1 MEKKKVFSGIQP
13 SGNLTIGNYI
23 GAMKNFVGLQ
33 EDYEAYYCVVD
44 LHAITAKQNP
54 ADLRKNSRNLAA
66 LYLAAGIDPEK
77 SCLFIQSHVP
87 AHVELAWVLNTMT
100 YMGELSRMTQFKDKL
115 ESNKDNQNA
124 GLFNYPVL
132 MAADILLYQADLV
145 PVGDDQKQHIELTR
159 NLAERFNNRY
169 SETFIVPEDF
179 IPESGGR
186 IMSLKDP
193 NKKMSK
199 SDTDTN
205 ASIYILDEPA
215 TIRKKIKS
223 AVTDSLGVIAY
234 SQDQPGI
241 RNLIDIYAAFDGSR
255 PEEIEMKFKAANYG
269 TFKEAVGE
277 KIIEKLGPIQANYKE
292 IVGDKE
298 GLDKILKEGADKA
311 AYQARKTLSKVYRK
325 VGFYQG

>member
-66 LYLAAGIDPEK
+66 LYLAAGIEPEK

-169 SETFIVPEDF
+169 SETFTVPEDF

-199 SDTDTN
+199 SDTDAN
-205 ASIYILDEPA
+205 ASIYILDEPE
-215 TIRKKIKS
+215 TIRRKIKS

-255 PEEIEMKFKAANYG
+255 PEEVEMKFKAANYG
-269 TFKEAVGE
+269 TFKEVVGE